1 MQNEES
7 IEVSQDR
14 LTGRGTAITSGMDIV
29 SSGPTCITED
39 YHILYV
45 LPRIQEE
52 ATGDLAAT
60 SSLIGGRSESGSA

>member
-1 MQNEES
+1 MQSEAS
-7 IEVSQDR
+7 AEVAHDR
-14 LTGRGTAITSGMDIV
+14 MTARSTAISSGMDIV
-29 SSGPTCITED
+29 SSGPGCATED

-60 SSLIGGRSESGSA
+60 SSLIGVHSGSE